1 VGLRGGLAYLLEG
14 LAAAAEAGGEA
25 ERSARLFGAAEGLLQ
40 VVEAP
45 LYRSQRPKRSLRP
58 LEHTMVTVRSPL
70 GEEAFEK
77 ARAAG
82 RAMDFDEAVEYG
94 LGTYKTPPGAADPRV
109 R

>member
-1 VGLRGGLAYLLEG
+1 
-14 LAAAAEAGGEA
+14 
-25 ERSARLFGAAEGLLQ
+25 
-40 VVEAP
+40 
-45 LYRSQRPKRSLRP
+45 
-58 LEHTMVTVRSPL
+58 MVTVRSPL